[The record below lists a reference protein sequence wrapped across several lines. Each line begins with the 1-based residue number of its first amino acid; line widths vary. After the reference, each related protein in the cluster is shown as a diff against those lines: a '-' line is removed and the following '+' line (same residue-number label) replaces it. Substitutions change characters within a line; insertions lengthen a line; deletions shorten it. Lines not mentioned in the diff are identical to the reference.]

1 MVSFSKNKIL
11 NHPVKKIYN
20 IIADVKKYPD
30 FLPWCNEITIKEKTK
45 KYIIT
50 EVKVG
55 FKNINETYVCR
66 VLLYP
71 QKRIT
76 LEYISGPFEHLEI
89 EWKFKKI
96 TKIKTNVNFFCSFK
110 FRSIFLRLSTSFFL
124 ENAVEKM
131 VDAFEKKLNNRTY

>member
-1 MVSFSKNKIL
+1 MVSFKKNKIIF
-11 NHPVKKIYN
+11 HPIKKIYN
-20 IIADVKKYPD
+20 LVAEVKKYPD
-30 FLPWCNEITIKEKTK
+30 FLPWCNDIRIKEKTK

-55 FKNINETYVCR
+55 FQNINETYLCK

-76 LEYISGPFEHLEI
+76 LNYISGPFEYLEI
-89 EWKFKKI
+89 DWKFKKI
-96 TKIKTNVNFFCSFK
+96 TKNKTDVNFFCNFR

-131 VDAFEKKLNNRTY
+131 VDAFEKELNN

>member
-71 QKRIT
+71 QKRST

-89 EWKFKKI
+89 DWKFKKI
-96 TKIKTNVNFFCSFK
+96 TKIKTDVNFFCSFK
-110 FRSIFLRLSTSFFL
+110 FKSIFLRLSTSFFL

-131 VDAFEKKLNNRTY
+131 VDAFEKRLNSN

>member
-30 FLPWCNEITIKEKTK
+30 FLPWCNEITIKK
-45 KYIIT
+45 KNKIYIIT

-71 QKRIT
+71 HKRIT
-76 LEYISGPFEHLEI
+76 LEYISGPFEYLEI
-89 EWKFKKI
+89 DWKFKKI
-96 TKIKTNVNFFCSFK
+96 TKIKTDVSFFCNFK
-110 FRSIFLRLSTSFFL
+110 FKSIFLRLCTSFFL

-131 VDAFEKKLNNRTY
+131 VDAFEKKLSSN

>member
-1 MVSFSKNKIL
+1 LVSFSKNKIL

-76 LEYISGPFEHLEI
+76 LEYISGPFEYLEI
-89 EWKFKKI
+89 DWKFKKI
-96 TKIKTNVNFFCSFK
+96 TKIKTDVNFFCSFK

-131 VDAFEKKLNNRTY
+131 VDAFEKRLNST

>member
-1 MVSFSKNKIL
+1 MVSFIKNKTL

-76 LEYISGPFEHLEI
+76 LEYISGPFEYLEI
-89 EWKFKKI
+89 DWKFKKI
-96 TKIKTNVNFFCSFK
+96 TKIKTDVSFFCNFK

-131 VDAFEKKLNNRTY
+131 VDAFEKKLSSN

>member
-1 MVSFSKNKIL
+1 MVSFIKNKIL

-20 IIADVKKYPD
+20 KVADVKKYPD
-30 FLPWCNEITIKEKTK
+30 FLPWCNEIIIKEKTK

-55 FKNINETYVCR
+55 FKNINETYICK

-71 QKRIT
+71 QKRIA

-89 EWKFKKI
+89 DWKFKKI
-96 TKIKTNVNFFCSFK
+96 TKIKTDVSFFCNFK
-110 FRSIFLRLSTSFFL
+110 FRSLFLRLSTSFFL

-131 VDAFEKKLNNRTY
+131 VDAFEKKIK

>member
-76 LEYISGPFEHLEI
+76 LEYISGPFEYLEI
-89 EWKFKKI
+89 DWKFKKI
-96 TKIKTNVNFFCSFK
+96 TKIKTDVNFFCSFK

-131 VDAFEKKLNNRTY
+131 VDAFEKKLSSN

>member
-1 MVSFSKNKIL
+1 MVSFSKNKKL

-76 LEYISGPFEHLEI
+76 LEYISGPFEYLEI
-89 EWKFKKI
+89 DWKFKKI
-96 TKIKTNVNFFCSFK
+96 TKNRTDVSFFCNFK
-110 FRSIFLRLSTSFFL
+110 FRSIFLRLSTGFFL
-124 ENAVEKM
+124 ESAIEKM
-131 VDAFEKKLNNRTY
+131 VDAFEKKLNST

>member
-20 IIADVKKYPD
+20 KVADVKKYPD
-30 FLPWCNEITIKEKTK
+30 FLPWCNEIIIKEKTK

-76 LEYISGPFEHLEI
+76 LEYISGPFEYLEI
-89 EWKFKKI
+89 DWKFKKI
-96 TKIKTNVNFFCSFK
+96 TKIKTDVSFFCNFK
-110 FRSIFLRLSTSFFL
+110 FRSLFLRLSTSFFL

-131 VDAFEKKLNNRTY
+131 VDAFEKNIK

>member
-76 LEYISGPFEHLEI
+76 LEYISGPFEYLEI
-89 EWKFKKI
+89 DWKFKKI
-96 TKIKTNVNFFCSFK
+96 TKIKTDVSFFCNFK

>member
-76 LEYISGPFEHLEI
+76 LEYISGPFEYLEI
-89 EWKFKKI
+89 DWKFKKI
-96 TKIKTNVNFFCSFK
+96 TKIKTDVSFFCNFK
-110 FRSIFLRLSTSFFL
+110 FRSIFLRFSTSFFL

-131 VDAFEKKLNNRTY
+131 VDAFEKKLSSN

>member
-1 MVSFSKNKIL
+1 MVSFIKNKIL

-55 FKNINETYVCR
+55 FRNINERYLCK

-76 LEYISGPFEHLEI
+76 LDYISGPFEYLEI
-89 EWKFKKI
+89 DWKFKKI
-96 TKIKTNVNFFCSFK
+96 TKIKTDVNFFCSFK

-124 ENAVEKM
+124 ESAVEKM
-131 VDAFEKKLNNRTY
+131 VDAFERELNN

>member
-50 EVKVG
+50 KVKVG

-71 QKRIT
+71 HKRIT
-76 LEYISGPFEHLEI
+76 LEYISGPFEYLEI
-89 EWKFKKI
+89 DWKFKKI
-96 TKIKTNVNFFCSFK
+96 TKIKTDVNFFCNFK

-131 VDAFEKKLNNRTY
+131 VDAFEKKLNN

>member
-1 MVSFSKNKIL
+1 MVSFIKNKIL

-76 LEYISGPFEHLEI
+76 LEYISGPFEYLEI
-89 EWKFKKI
+89 DWKFKKI
-96 TKIKTNVNFFCSFK
+96 TKIKTDVSFFCNFK

-131 VDAFEKKLNNRTY
+131 VDAF